1 LGPARLDWRQ
11 EQRADLLPVDAYS
24 TANELVITA
33 SVPGANPEEVEI
45 SIEGETLTIRGETKP
60 PLENVEYVI
69 QERRFG
75 PFSRT
80 LTLGIPVK
88 ADQAEAVF
96 DRGVLT
102 LTIPKAEEVRPRV
115 IKVLRCDRRRPF
127 SYLQPRSSP
136 PTTWNWRGCCGP
148 GIGIGQYPACP
159 PAGSPG
165 TPLPPWI
172 TTTGG

>member
-1 LGPARLDWRQ
+1 MGRRIVWQPMNDLVTMQQAIDRLMDQAWGRREYDWRQ
-11 EQRADLLPVDAYS
+11 EQRVDLLPVDAYS

-80 LTLGIPVK
+80 LTLGIPVR

-115 IKVLRCDRRRPF
+115 IKV
-127 SYLQPRSSP
+127 Q
-136 PTTWNWRGCCGP
+136 
-148 GIGIGQYPACP
+148 AK
-159 PAGSPG
+159 
-165 TPLPPWI
+165 
-172 TTTGG
+172 